1 MRTKTILKALRGVA
15 LPVIA
20 ALLAGLALHAVAMPS
35 VFAGTGGILV
45 GAVALLVRIR
55 MPDDSRMDA
64 PAHGDQQDHRGSQVS
79 RLAWAINPQTGKA
92 GEALT
97 RRVRAILQRRLA
109 RAGIDVATD
118 TARVERHLGP
128 GLWARLQGRDVR
140 VDDIRAALE
149 VAERLRRLPQQDS
162 DSGQT
167 QDEQK
172 ESTA

>member
-1 MRTKTILKALRGVA
+1 MRTKSTLAALRGA
-15 LPVIA
+15 TLPVIA
-20 ALLAGLALHAVAMPS
+20 GLLAALALHAVAMPPA
-35 VFAGTGGILV
+35 FAWVGGVLV
-45 GAVALLVRIR
+45 AAVALLVRIR

-64 PAHGDQQDHRGSQVS
+64 PAHGDQGEHRGSQVS
-79 RLAWAINPQTGKA
+79 RLAWAINPETGTA
-92 GEALT
+92 GEAVT

-149 VAERLRRLPQQDS
+149 VAERLRRLPQQDG
-162 DSGQT
+162 DSPQT